1 MVVGEVR
8 SRLHGF
14 IRGLQSLGEI
24 TDTEKKIV
32 IPGGAS
38 FTPRELVDLDRCL
51 GYFPEKLD
59 LGAIAALQG
68 AVARVLYLTGAPM
81 DPAYAGA
88 EAVTTIPALL
98 EDDEGD
104 AA

>member
-1 MVVGEVR
+1 MLVGEVR
-8 SRLHGF
+8 QRLHGF

-24 TDTEKKIV
+24 TDVEKKVV

-38 FTPRELVDLDRCL
+38 FTPKELVDLDRCL

-68 AVARVLYLTGAPM
+68 AVARVLYLTGADM
-81 DPAYAGA
+81 TPAYEGPA
-88 EAVTTIPALL
+88 AVSIPALPH
-98 EDDEGD
+98 EVQDVE
-104 AA
+104 